1 MEKTLV
7 LIKPDAVERNLIG
20 EIISMYER
28 EGLVVSDIKKIR
40 ATVEIAS
47 KHYFEHCGRPYFDD
61 LISYITR
68 SDIIALVIKGDNA
81 ISKVRK
87 INGATNPE
95 EALEG
100 TIRRKYALS
109 KNENCVHASDGRES
123 AERELNLWF
132 SK

>member
-1 MEKTLV
+1 M
-7 LIKPDAVERNLIG
+7 
-20 EIISMYER
+20 
-28 EGLVVSDIKKIR
+28 
-40 ATVEIAS
+40 
-47 KHYFEHCGRPYFDD
+47 
-61 LISYITR
+61 
-68 SDIIALVIKGDNA
+68 VIKGDNA